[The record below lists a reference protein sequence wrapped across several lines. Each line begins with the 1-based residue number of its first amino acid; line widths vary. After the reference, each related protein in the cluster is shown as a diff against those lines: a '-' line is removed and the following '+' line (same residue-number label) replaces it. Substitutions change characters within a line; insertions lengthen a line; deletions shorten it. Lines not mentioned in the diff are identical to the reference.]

1 MPDSQRTSGPSP
13 SCGPWSATPLDPASC
28 ARRARAG
35 CVCLCRP
42 GHRGTACSRPSW
54 DGQPEPGGPQAC
66 TTPRHCSSPQWG
78 LGRAPKAVFAESGHG
93 RACLPFSR
101 AERSSRPLRAGA
113 SGAVFRRTK
122 SAPRVTIELH
132 SAGTHALSAGLK
144 TAGEPRPHTGALRFV
159 VASFATAPDDFPVAK
174 IKRKSHRQCPFRIFR
189 YIGGAPNQE
198 APNHRAS
205 RCAAAGAGPT

>member
-1 MPDSQRTSGPSP
+1 MPDSRRTSGPSP

-35 CVCLCRP
+35 GVCAGPAVVGRP
-42 GHRGTACSRPSW
+42 APDRRGTAGPSREDHRPAPRPAIAHPRNGVWAVHLRPSSRI
-54 DGQPEPGGPQAC
+54 
-66 TTPRHCSSPQWG
+66 PR
-78 LGRAPKAVFAESGHG
+78 HG

-101 AERSSRPLRAGA
+101 AKRSSRPLRAGA